1 VPLEVSFNR
10 VPQFEQVTS
19 DVGGVGGVTAWPHF
33 GQAEGSD

>member
-19 DVGGVGGVTAWPHF
+19 DAGGVGCVTAWPHF